1 MPCTIQSILVSY
13 IIMVNQLVF
22 QFLTLPFHFSVPM
35 SQASDD
41 LRVTRLL
48 AMVQTS
54 HLSHAGVWILTLVVS
69 FKLLMIFC
77 RSI

>member
-1 MPCTIQSILVSY
+1 
-13 IIMVNQLVF
+13 
-22 QFLTLPFHFSVPM
+22 M

-77 RSI
+77 RSIQTGILVHLTYGVAIFYSKLGLYWRAH